1 MRSEIAKEILN
12 RPRQKRQ
19 KGVILNITDLQPSD
33 VIRFVPIKEY
43 TTNLRNLPVAKVV
56 EINQEQNTIN
66 VEFPDGTKR
75 VIEWIE
81 FIIYILPLIEKIFFI
96 IKGWFTKKK

>member
-12 RPRQKRQ
+12 RPLAKKQKC
-19 KGVILNITDLQPSD
+19 VILNITDLKPGD

-43 TTNLRNLPVAKVV
+43 TTSIRNLPIAKVV

-75 VIEWIE
+75 VIDWIE
-81 FIIYILPLIEKIFFI
+81 FIIYILPLLEKIFFI
-96 IKGWFTKKK
+96 VRGWFTKKK